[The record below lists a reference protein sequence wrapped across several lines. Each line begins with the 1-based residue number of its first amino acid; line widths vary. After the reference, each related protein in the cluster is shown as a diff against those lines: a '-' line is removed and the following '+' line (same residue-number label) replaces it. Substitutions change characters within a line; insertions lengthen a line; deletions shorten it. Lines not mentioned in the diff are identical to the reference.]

1 MKLSDYD
8 YELPREYIAQYPSEK
23 RDHSRLMVLH
33 RDTGE
38 IEHRI
43 FYEIIDF
50 IDKGD
55 CLVINDSKVFAARL
69 FGKRRTGGKSEVFLL
84 KKIPENRWE
93 ALVNPG
99 RKMPPGTEVEF
110 GDNFRCLIHDRTDV
124 GGRVV
129 EFTADGEI
137 DELIERY
144 GHIPLPPYISRDDES
159 IDRER
164 YQTAYASEKGAVAAP
179 TAGFHFTDELLLKLE
194 EKGVKVAR
202 ITLHPSLGTF
212 RPVTVHN
219 PAEHK
224 MEPEW
229 YHIPE
234 EAARIINDTVNG
246 GGRVFG
252 VGTTSVRTLEK
263 AAVLKDDSG
272 RFNVLASGGYTDLY
286 IYPPY
291 EYKIVRALITN
302 FHLPKSTLLF
312 LVSAF
317 AGREFILKSYDE
329 AMRHGYRFYSYGDAM
344 LIL

>member
-8 YELPREYIAQYPSEK
+8 YELPRGYIAQYPSEK

-43 FYEIIDF
+43 FYEILDF

-84 KKIPENRWE
+84 KKIAENRWE

-179 TAGFHFTDELLLKLE
+179 TAGFHFTDELLSKLE